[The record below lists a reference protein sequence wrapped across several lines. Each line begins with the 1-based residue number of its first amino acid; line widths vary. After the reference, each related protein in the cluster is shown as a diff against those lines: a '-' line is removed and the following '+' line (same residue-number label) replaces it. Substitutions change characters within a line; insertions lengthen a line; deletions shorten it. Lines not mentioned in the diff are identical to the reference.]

1 MSDET
6 ITNEIDTAPPKG
18 TPEYNE
24 MMAQRYDGQGSEN
37 PNDQTFEQPV
47 EIETMPEG
55 GLDKFYDSET
65 GAYDWANHAKELQYR
80 IDQQGETPPEQPQ
93 QETPETTEGG
103 LDWDAI
109 GADVNEKGVL
119 SDTNRQALNA
129 SGIPD
134 DVIDQYLDL
143 LTVGQE
149 FSQQRT
155 IEYAGG
161 EETLNGMFEWATNN
175 LSEEEISNHNQ
186 ILDSPNWRMAI
197 DSLRVASGIDGDAAT
212 QVLSGPQLV
221 EGEAAGVSGQAFSS
235 KEQMI
240 AAMSDPRYKSDPAFR
255 NQVRLRVG
263 RSNF

>member
-6 ITNEIDTAPPKG
+6 ITNDIDTAPQKG

-24 MMAQRYDGQGSEN
+24 MMAQRYDNQGAEN
-37 PNDQTFEQPV
+37 PNAQTFEQPV
-47 EIETMPEG
+47 EIAALPEG
-55 GLDKFYDSET
+55 GLDKFYNAET

-80 IDQQGETPPEQPQ
+80 LDQQPQPEQPQ
-93 QETPETTEGG
+93 PETPETTEGG

-109 GADVNEKGVL
+109 GADVNASGTL
-119 SDTNRQALNA
+119 SDANRQALNA

-143 LTVGQE
+143 LNVGQE

-161 EETLNGMFEWATNN
+161 EESLNAMFDWARNN
-175 LSEEEISNHNQ
+175 LSEEEISNHNE

-212 QVLSGPQLV
+212 QALSGPQLV